1 MSDLVVRH
9 IPFTFDGVEFI
20 WNRANPDFSVFINA
34 LSFWAIGLERYLV
47 KAMKDADAV
56 IADAKVAQEARLFLQ
71 QESVH
76 TACHRRHVKALIQ
89 RYPGLQHALDSAID
103 HYDVMHRDSELR
115 YLLAYAAALEG
126 TFTPVFKMLIDNRA
140 TLFGD
145 GDARVASLCLWHF
158 CEEVEHRSSA
168 VMVYDH
174 VVGDP
179 LYKVRSFMPMVR
191 HVSGGFQMLLREF
204 RKHVPG
210 EWDAL
215 RHGSRLTR
223 KLTIASGDP
232 FATVPGRQRLATLR
246 GVFASVMPGYDHDN
260 QPLPEWADTWFE
272 HWERGEDM
280 TMFYGVRP
288 VAERAPTVP

>member
-1 MSDLVVRH
+1 MSDLKVRH
-9 IPFTFDGVEFI
+9 IPFTFDEVEFI
-20 WNRANPDFSVFINA
+20 WNRANPEFSVFINA

-47 KAMKDADAV
+47 KTMKDADAV
-56 IADAKVAQEARLFLQ
+56 ITDAGVAEEARLFLQ

-76 TACHRRHVKALIQ
+76 TACHRRHVKALIA
-89 RYPGLQHALDSAID
+89 RYPGLQHALDMAID
-103 HYDVMHRDSELR
+103 HYDVMHRDSDLR

-174 VVGDP
+174 IVGDP
-179 LYKVRSFMPMVR
+179 LYKVRSFVPMVR
-191 HVSGGFQMLLREF
+191 HVSGGFRLLLREF

-210 EWDAL
+210 ERDA
-215 RHGSRLTR
+215 RHYGSPLTR
-223 KLTIASGDP
+223 KLAISPGDP
-232 FATVPGRQRLATLR
+232 FATVPGRQRLSTLR
-246 GVFASVMPGYDHDN
+246 DVVASVMPGYDHDN
-260 QPLPEWADTWFE
+260 QPLPQWADTWFD

-288 VAERAPTVP
+288 DARPPV

>member
-1 MSDLVVRH
+1 MSELVVRH
-9 IPFTFDGVEFI
+9 IPFEFQDVDFT
-20 WNRANPDFSVFINA
+20 WNRANPQFSLAMNV

-47 KAMKDADAV
+47 KAMKDAEAV
-56 IADAKVAQEARLFLQ
+56 ITDAEVAREARLFLQ

-76 TACHRRHVKALIQ
+76 TACHRRHVKALIE
-89 RYPGLQHALDSAID
+89 RYPGLQAALDTSIEY
-103 HYDVMHRDSELR
+103 YDALHRDSDLR

-126 TFTPVFKMLIDNRA
+126 TFTPIFKMIIDNRA
-140 TLFGD
+140 TLFAG

-179 LYKVRSFMPMVR
+179 VYKIRSFGPMMR
-191 HVSGGFQMLLREF
+191 HVLRCHRMLLREF
-204 RKHVPG
+204 DREVPG
-210 EWDAL
+210 EMPPRQHVSWL
-215 RHGSRLTR
+215 SRYLPV
-223 KLTIASGDP
+223 GPENP
-232 FATVPGRQRLATLR
+232 FATVPVRQRFSMFLGVLA
-246 GVFASVMPGYDHDN
+246 SIMPGYDHAN
-260 QPLPEWADTWFE
+260 QPLPQWAAIWFE

-288 VAERAPTVP
+288 GAEPAA